1 MPVPVVEALETVYRR
16 ETSYKHLSAFGQCR
30 NAEDQARIV
39 GLSHESTH
47 TDHGIIQSSELS
59 WKSKMGAQ
67 VVE

>member
-39 GLSHESTH
+39 GLSQESAY
-47 TDHGIIQSSELS
+47 DGSYQRAAQERN
-59 WKSKMGAQ
+59 KGAGENQ
-67 VVE
+67 E